1 MVHASVLAAT
11 IAQEKPSQQAA
22 LEAAI
27 EQFRARTGV
36 DRIFL
41 RPIKRLQDRWW
52 AVPQPNRT
60 PVCLDRRQFDRRE
73 PPNGTQHDTQQ
84 IWRFQRQSAML
95 MAPRLEV
102 IPMPR
107 HKTYVP
113 HGVIP
118 AVLLPFDAD
127 LAIDEAGFRKHLR
140 DVAATP
146 GITAITV
153 NAHSTEV
160 ASCSFEE
167 QRRVLAI
174 AEDEIGDRLPLV
186 NGVWAD
192 GSIEAARIA
201 RMAAEGGAS
210 ALLIFP
216 PAPFTLGQSPEMA
229 LAHVKRIADAT
240 DLPLVV
246 FQYPLATGQGY
257 PRDTLLKMVDEVA
270 SIRAIKDWAGN
281 VPQHE
286 MHIRT
291 LQSLPRPVNVLTTHS
306 AWLLSSLVL
315 GCNGLLSGSG
325 SVIPDLQAQLFHA
338 VKANDLA
345 EARRLNDRIYPLARV
360 FYADPWADMHNRMKE
375 ALVLLGRLPRAVVR
389 PPLVK
394 LSEVEIDR
402 IRAALVEAGLLG
414 SKARRDAA

>member
-1 MVHASVLAAT
+1 
-11 IAQEKPSQQAA
+11 
-22 LEAAI
+22 
-27 EQFRARTGV
+27 
-36 DRIFL
+36 
-41 RPIKRLQDRWW
+41 
-52 AVPQPNRT
+52 
-60 PVCLDRRQFDRRE
+60 
-73 PPNGTQHDTQQ
+73 
-84 IWRFQRQSAML
+84 
-95 MAPRLEV
+95 
-102 IPMPR
+102 MPR
-107 HKTYVP
+107 HARYLP

-118 AVLLPFDAD
+118 AVLLPFNDD
-127 LAIDEAGFRKHLR
+127 LSIDEKGFRGHLR
-140 DVAATP
+140 DVVATK
-146 GITAITV
+146 GLSAITI

-174 AEDEIGDRLPLV
+174 AQDEIGERLPLV

-192 GSIEAARIA
+192 GSIEAARTA
-201 RMAAEGGAS
+201 RMAADGGAS

-229 LAHVKRIADAT
+229 LAHFKRIADGT
-240 DLPLVV
+240 DLPLIV
-246 FQYPLATGQGY
+246 FQYPLSTGQGY
-257 PRDTLLKMVDEVA
+257 PRDTLLRMVDEVP

-325 SVIPDLQAQLFHA
+325 SVIADLQAQLFHA

-394 LSEVEIDR
+394 LSHAEIER

-414 SKARRDAA
+414 KERRDAA